1 MKKTLILFLCL
12 FAWPSLAM
20 DKPVDVSKD
29 IGSLIKFK
37 VEKFQL
43 ENGLTVLIHEDHS
56 VPILSFHQWFRVGS
70 KDENP
75 GRTGLAH
82 FFEHLMF
89 KGTKKYDSDAFDK
102 VINSNGGVN
111 NAFTSLDY
119 TGYYENLPSDKLELA
134 IDIESDRMRNLIFNQ
149 KAIDSER
156 EVVKEERRWRVD
168 NSVMGFLS
176 QKVFSTVFKV
186 HPYRWPIIG
195 YMRDLNAATMDDMKD
210 FYKVH
215 YAPNNAV
222 VVIAGAIDTKE
233 ARQLVY
239 KYYGGLE
246 AQELPKKEYRPEPEQ
261 KAARVLNLTKE
272 IQTPIFTVV
281 YKAPKAGDKDAYTL
295 DLASN
300 ILSNG
305 NSSRLYQRLV
315 YRSQLTNSISSYNY
329 TPHHPGIF
337 RVTGTMKPGKDMETA
352 LTAVYGELYK
362 LRKTLVSE
370 KELEKAK
377 SQVMFGY
384 VESLKTVSGKARA
397 MAVNEILFGDYSHLF
412 RELDM
417 YQSVTRE
424 DIKDAATRY
433 LMPHQ
438 RSTIRV
444 RPKKQEGA

>member
-1 MKKTLILFLCL
+1 MRNFIVLILFIFSA
-12 FAWPSLAM
+12 FAWAL
-20 DKPVDVSKD
+20 DKPLETSQDVS
-29 IGSLIKFK
+29 SLIKFK
-37 VEKFQL
+37 VEKFKL
-43 ENGLTVLIHEDHS
+43 DNGLTVLIHEDHS

-70 KDENP
+70 KDEKP

-102 VINSNGGVN
+102 MINANGGVN

-168 NSVMGFLS
+168 NSIMGFLS

-195 YMRDLNAATMDDMKD
+195 YMRDLNAATMEDMKA
-210 FYKVH
+210 FYKIH

-222 VVIAGAIDTKE
+222 LVIAGAIDTDK
-233 ARQLVY
+233 ARKLVY
-239 KYYGGLE
+239 KYYGGIE
-246 AQELPKKEYRPEPEQ
+246 AQPLPKKDYKQEPAQ
-261 KAARVLNLTKE
+261 KAARVLNLTRE
-272 IQTPIFTVV
+272 IQSPIFTVV
-281 YKAPKAGDKDAYTL
+281 YKAPKAGDRDAYTL

-329 TPHHPGIF
+329 TPQHPGIF
-337 RVTGTMKPGKDMETA
+337 RITGTMKAGKDMEKA
-352 LTAVYGELYK
+352 LSAVYGEIFK
-362 LRKTLVSE
+362 LRKDLVSE
-370 KELEKAK
+370 NELEKAK
-377 SQVMFGY
+377 NQVMFGY

-397 MAVNEILFGDYSHLF
+397 MAVNEILFNDYSHLF

-424 DIKDAATRY
+424 DIKDAAARY
-433 LMPHQ
+433 LMPFQ

-444 RPKKQEGA
+444 KPKKQEGV

>member
-1 MKKTLILFLCL
+1 MKNYIVVLFMLL
-12 FAWPSLAM
+12 SLPGWAM
-20 DKPVDVSKD
+20 DKPVDASQDVS
-29 IGSLIKFK
+29 SLIKFK

-43 ENGLTVLIHEDHS
+43 DNGLTVLIHEDHS

-70 KDENP
+70 KDEKP

-89 KGTKKYDSDAFDK
+89 KGTKKYGSDDFDK
-102 VINSNGGVN
+102 LIQSNGGTN

-119 TGYYENLPSDKLELA
+119 TGYYENLPADKLELA
-134 IDIESDRMRNLIFNQ
+134 IDIESDRMRNLMFTQ

-168 NSVMGFLS
+168 NNIMGFLS
-176 QKVFSTVFKV
+176 TKVFATVFKV

-210 FYKVH
+210 FYRVH

-222 VVIAGAIDTKE
+222 VVIAGAINTED
-233 ARQLVY
+233 ARKLVY
-239 KYYGGLE
+239 KYYGGIE
-246 AQELPKKEYRPEPEQ
+246 AQELPKKVYKQEPAQ
-261 KAARVLNLTKE
+261 KAARVLNLTRE
-272 IQTPIFTVV
+272 IQTPIFAVV
-281 YKAPKAGDKDAYTL
+281 YKAPKAGEKDAYTL

-329 TPHHPGIF
+329 TPHEPGIF
-337 RVTGTMKPGKDMETA
+337 RITGTMKPGKNMEKA
-352 LTAVYGELYK
+352 LTAVYAELYK
-362 LRKTLVSE
+362 LRKTPVSDA
-370 KELEKAK
+370 ELEKAK
-377 SQVMFGY
+377 NQVMFGY
-384 VESLKTVSGKARA
+384 VEGLKTVSGKARA
-397 MAVNEILFGDYSHLF
+397 MAVNEILFNDYSHLF

-417 YQSVTRE
+417 YQSVTKE
-424 DIKDAATRY
+424 DIQDAAARY
-433 LMPHQ
+433 LMPNQ

-444 RPKKQEGA
+444 RPKKKEGA